1 MELSIGV
8 LSLSVTLFLAWTGF
22 LLGAVKYLLDKKEV
36 QQEKRLT
43 YLEERLGTQAEQR
56 QALERDIWSMRTM
69 LAQDYI
75 KREDWVRFGTAL
87 DSKIDRLGEQMRIL
101 YAQRKE

>member
-1 MELSIGV
+1 MTVSIGV

-36 QQEKRLT
+36 QQEKRLS
-43 YLEERLGTQAEQR
+43 YLEEKLGSHAEQR
-56 QALERDIWSMRTM
+56 QALERELWSLKTM

-75 KREDWVRFGTAL
+75 KREDWARFATSL
-87 DSKIDRLGEQMRIL
+87 DAKIDRLAEQMRAL
-101 YAQRKE
+101 YAPHR